1 MKAFVRRISKRS
13 IAVAATTMLIFASAN
28 HASADALRLRGDALA
43 QSQSPVGLLVLRGED
58 RFHPWIDAEAVAWL
72 GATASP
78 DVTGDVQTLTV
89 RIRDP
94 KGRVELR
101 VGRYVFASG
110 AIRPMHMDG
119 ARAYGRLPIGTALE
133 VFGGAPV
140 APRFGSRSY
149 DFATGGRVSQ
159 SLGSW
164 ITVGGAYVHRRKGG
178 AKYGEEVGPDLFLS
192 PTRWLDIAGRMAFD
206 LVNKGPS
213 DAFASV
219 GAHKDDFRLEGFVTH
234 RSPGRL
240 LPSTS
245 LFSVLGDLAATT
257 TGGTVRYKIAPRL
270 DLVGT
275 GGAIVTTEDVGLYW
289 TGRAS
294 LALDDNWSG
303 TLGVEVRRQEL
314 GTTRWSGAR
323 ALSSVPFG
331 KSIRA
336 ALELEL
342 VRPDDQ
348 QGHVRLWP
356 WALASVAY
364 RTKVGW
370 DFGGAVEVVGTRND
384 KTELHA
390 LLRATYAIESLR

>member
-1 MKAFVRRISKRS
+1 MKAFVARISKRWT
-13 IAVAATTMLIFASAN
+13 AAAAASLLIFASAK

-43 QSQSPVGLLVLRGED
+43 QSQSPVGLLVMRGED

-72 GATASP
+72 GSTASP

-89 RIRDP
+89 RVRDP

-101 VGRYVFASG
+101 VGRFVFSSG
-110 AIRPMHMDG
+110 AVRPIHMDG

-140 APRFGSRSY
+140 APRLGSRMY
-149 DFATGGRVSQ
+149 DFAVGGRVSQ
-159 SLGSW
+159 SVGSW
-164 ITVGGAYVHRRKGG
+164 VSVGGAYVMRRKG
-178 AKYGEEVGPDLFLS
+178 AVAIDQEVGPDLFLS
-192 PTRWLDIAGRMAFD
+192 PVRWLDIAGRMAFD
-206 LVNKGPS
+206 LVSPGPA
-213 DAFASV
+213 DALASV
-219 GAHKDDFRLEGFVTH
+219 GAHKDDWRVEGFVTH

-275 GGAIVTTEDVGLYW
+275 GGAIATTEDVGLYW

-294 LALDDNWSG
+294 LALDDEWAG
-303 TLGVEVRRQEL
+303 TVGLEVRRQQL
-314 GTTRWSGAR
+314 GTARWSGVR
-323 ALSSVPFG
+323 GVSSVPLG
-331 KSIRA
+331 KSLRA

-348 QGHVRLWP
+348 QGRVRLWP
-356 WALASVAY
+356 WALAALAY

-370 DFGGAVEVVGTRND
+370 DFGGAVEVVGTRD
-384 KTELHA
+384 DRTELHA
-390 LLRATYAIESLR
+390 LCRATYAFESLR